1 MKTPNQVPLKNT
13 YLVNSQLQYRLTRHK
28 VISIMKKTI
37 VFALL
42 LSSTWVMG
50 QKYKSSE
57 GEIKFYSEELLE
69 DITAINKKVNSVFDS
84 ESGQIVFSIPM
95 TGFNFEK
102 SLMQEHFN
110 EKYIESDKFPKST
123 FKGKITGYE
132 VDRRNPNTWAEGE
145 LEIHGVKQNIK
156 VPGSLD
162 FIDGKVV
169 IHSVFIVKLID
180 YNIKIPQLMFQKI
193 AEEIEVTVHIEYKPY
208 EK

>member
-1 MKTPNQVPLKNT
+1 MKTPNQILILKT
-13 YLVNSQLQYRLTRHK
+13 YLANSQLKYRLTRHNLVSMLK
-28 VISIMKKTI
+28 NTFAV
-37 VFALL
+37 ALL
-42 LSSTWVMG
+42 FSSTWVMG

-95 TGFNFEK
+95 TDFNFEK

-132 VDRRNPNTWAEGE
+132 VDRRNPNAFAEGE

-162 FIDGKVV
+162 FVDDKVV

-180 YNIKIPQLMFQKI
+180 YNIKVPKLMFQKI
-193 AEEIEVTVHIEYKPY
+193 AEEIEVTVNIEYKPY

>member
-1 MKTPNQVPLKNT
+1 MKALNQVPIIKICLANGPLKFG
-13 YLVNSQLQYRLTRHK
+13 LIRLRI
-28 VISIMKKTI
+28 ISIMKKAI

-42 LSSTWVMG
+42 LSSTWVMA

-84 ESGQIVFSIPM
+84 ENGQIVFSIPM
-95 TGFNFEK
+95 SGFDFEK

-110 EKYIESDKFPKST
+110 EKYVESDKFPKSI
-123 FKGKITGYE
+123 FKGRITGYK

-145 LEIHGVKQNIK
+145 LEIHGVKQHIK

-162 FIDGKVV
+162 FVDGKVM
-169 IHSVFIVKLID
+169 IHSVFFVKLID
-180 YNIKIPQLMFQKI
+180 YNIKVPQLMFQKI
-193 AEEIEVTVHIEYKPY
+193 AEEIEVTINIEYMPY
-208 EK
+208 AK

>member
-13 YLVNSQLQYRLTRHK
+13 YLVNSQLKYRLTRHK

-102 SLMQEHFN
+102 SL
-110 EKYIESDKFPKST
+110 
-123 FKGKITGYE
+123 
-132 VDRRNPNTWAEGE
+132 
-145 LEIHGVKQNIK
+145 
-156 VPGSLD
+156 
-162 FIDGKVV
+162 
-169 IHSVFIVKLID
+169 
-180 YNIKIPQLMFQKI
+180 
-193 AEEIEVTVHIEYKPY
+193 
-208 EK
+208 

>member
-1 MKTPNQVPLKNT
+1 MKTPNQILILKT
-13 YLVNSQLQYRLTRHK
+13 YLANSQLKYRLTRHNLVSMLK
-28 VISIMKKTI
+28 NT
-37 VFALL
+37 FAVVLL
-42 LSSTWVMG
+42 FSSTWVMG

-95 TGFNFEK
+95 TDFNFEK

-132 VDRRNPNTWAEGE
+132 VDRRNPNAFAEGE

-162 FIDGKVV
+162 FVDDKVV

-180 YNIKIPQLMFQKI
+180 YNIKVPKLMFQKI
-193 AEEIEVTVHIEYKPY
+193 AEEIEVTVNIEYKPY